1 MCTWMACASATSID
15 GQVDDVLRRPAFR
28 GRNRLTAEEKRSE
41 QARANARYAVDGA
54 GFRRLVKAS
63 LAWLQH
69 HQAAIN
75 ALNVYPVPDG
85 DTGTNMLLTMRS
97 AWAEIEESP
106 ERNVGKV
113 ARQMSH
119 GALMGARGN
128 SGVILSQIWR
138 GFARS
143 LDEKEVF
150 RAEDLAD
157 ACREAS
163 ATAYKGVVKPVEGTI
178 LTVARAVADS
188 AEDAAKDT
196 DNLVNILERIVF
208 AAHEAVVLTPSLLSV
223 LKDAGV
229 VDAGGQGLFIILE
242 GMLRYMRGET
252 VAEDVRLTGSVDL
265 MSESMAH
272 GAGGYAYDVQFLLVG
287 EELDVDGIR
296 ARVTEMGDCPLV
308 VGDPTTI
315 KVHVHVSDPGEP
327 ISYGASLGSLRDVV
341 VEDMQAQYQDFVV
354 DRGLSSTGTASL
366 RTTQDVGEIG
376 VVAVVPGEGLARVFQ
391 SLGVGA
397 VVRGGQTMN
406 PSTKDL
412 LEAIESLPTDQVI
425 ILPNNGNVIMAAEQS
440 RELADKTVE
449 VIPSRFVPQGVAAL
463 LALNYQADLET
474 NAEAMARAM
483 EDVETVEITLA
494 TRSATLDGVE
504 VAHGEVIGLRNGELV
519 VSGETIE
526 GVTREALRQVGCRD
540 YEIITLYYGEEVD
553 GEEAEELA
561 SLVREDW
568 PEQDVEV
575 IPGGQPHYHHI
586 VSVE

>member
-1 MCTWMACASATSID
+1 M
-15 GQVDDVLRRPAFR
+15 
-28 GRNRLTAEEKRSE
+28 TAEDRRSE
-41 QARANARYAVDGA
+41 QARANARYAVDGP
-54 GFRRLVKAS
+54 GFKRLVKAG
-63 LAWLQH
+63 LAWLQN

-85 DTGTNMLLTMRS
+85 DTGTNMVLTMRS
-97 AWAEIEESP
+97 AWAEISDSP
-106 ERNVGKV
+106 GRNVGKV
-113 ARQMSH
+113 ARQMAH

-196 DNLVNILERIVF
+196 DNLVSILERIVF

-223 LKDAGV
+223 LKEAGV

-242 GMLRYMRGET
+242 GMLRYMRGES
-252 VAEDVRLTGSVDL
+252 VAEDVRLTGTVDL
-265 MSESMAH
+265 MSEGMAH
-272 GAGGYAYDVQFLLVG
+272 GDLGYDYDVQFLVVG

-296 ARVTEMGDCPLV
+296 SRIADMGDCPLV
-308 VGDPTTI
+308 VGDPKTI

-354 DRGLSSTGTASL
+354 DQERPSPGMAPLASV
-366 RTTQDVGEIG
+366 QDIGEIG
-376 VVAVVPGEGLARVFQ
+376 VVAVVPGDGLARVFQ

-412 LEAIESLPTDQVI
+412 LEAIESLPTDQVVL
-425 ILPNNGNVIMAAEQS
+425 LPNNSNVIMAAEQT
-440 RELADKTVE
+440 RELSDKTVE
-449 VIPSRFVPQGVAAL
+449 VIASRFVPEGVAAL

-474 NAEAMARAM
+474 NVEAMTRAM
-483 EDVETVEITLA
+483 EDVETVGITLA
-494 TRSATLDGVE
+494 TRSATVNGVE
-504 VAHGEVIGLRNGELV
+504 VADGEVIALHDGELAL
-519 VSGETIE
+519 SGETIR
-526 GVTREALRQVGCRD
+526 GVAREALRQLD
-540 YEIITLYYGEEVD
+540 SQDAEIITLYYGEDVT
-553 GEEAEELA
+553 EEQAEELA
-561 SLVREDW
+561 SLLQQDW
-568 PEQDVEV
+568 PEQDIEV
-575 IPGGQPHYHHI
+575 IPGGQPHYHYI